1 MNLIVC
7 LDQRNGMLF
16 GGRRQSMDRLLRQRM
31 LQFVGDGKLWI
42 SSYTARQ
49 FDTFPNSVIVDDFFL
64 EKAAPGDYCFVENDD
79 ILAAVSRARKIII
92 YRWDRIYPSDVTFPE
107 QIFSKRN
114 KISEYKF
121 QGYSHKEITEEVFE

>member
-31 LQFVGDGKLWI
+31 LQVVGDKKLWI
-42 SSYTARQ
+42 NSYTARQ
-49 FDTFPNSVIVDDFFL
+49 FETLPETVVVDNSFL
-64 EKAAPGDYCFVENDD
+64 LNAALDDYCFVENGDLEVA
-79 ILAAVSRARKIII
+79 ISKAHKVII
-92 YRWDRIYPSDVTFPE
+92 YRWDRIYPSDVTFPV
-107 QIFSKRN
+107 QILNDRN

-121 QGYSHKEITEEVFE
+121 QGFSHKEITEEVYV